1 MKKFLFILL
10 VVVSV
15 WGCRKEPT
23 TWNTEVLAPLATG
36 TLSLSD
42 IIPDS
47 ISYVDGD
54 FLYHLVFDESIS
66 DLNVDSL
73 VTIPDT
79 TLSQKY
85 VVPFSSGTLSLPAGT
100 QIISVDEEIE
110 IGSEDV
116 ELHRVEMKSGF
127 LKYKVKSY
135 INGYMTCVYNLPGAT
150 FNGTPLTISASVT
163 PSVGNTPSVSEGQFD
178 LTNYSFDLT
187 GENGN
192 SFNRLFSTGV
202 VSVSAD
208 APSNASVQGQD
219 SVVVEL
225 EFVDAKVKYAK
236 GYFGQ
241 HFYSFSENVS
251 FLDDIQIPSGIL
263 VLDQARMNLKIEN
276 NVGVDARFT
285 FNTIEAGNDNSS
297 LALDYAPFN
306 NVLNITRA
314 VDNGGTV
321 TPFVADY
328 FINEANSNLTSFIG
342 LLPTQLNIQ
351 GEIEINPLGNISGA
365 SDFIYTDNPL
375 RASVEVDV
383 PLRVGMQGLGLQ
395 DTLDVSIDQAV
406 SASGNIV
413 LVAENYFPFSADIKL
428 TLLADE
434 NYQDEIILDGGYI
447 NAGYESFTGVVLNP
461 SVSTIRIPFT
471 AELLERLRDENRM
484 IARVT
489 FNTPDF
495 PQVYSLYD
503 KYKIDLR
510 LFIEA
515 AAEVEIR

>member
-1 MKKFLFILL
+1 MKKLLFVLL
-10 VVVSV
+10 VVLSLF
-15 WGCRKEPT
+15 GCRKEPT

-47 ISYVDGD
+47 ISYIDEN
-54 FLYHLVFDESIS
+54 FLYHLVFNESIS

-79 TLSQKY
+79 IFSQKY
-85 VVPFSSGTLSLPAGT
+85 VVPFSSGTISLPAGT
-100 QIISVDEEIE
+100 QIISVNEEIE
-110 IGSEDV
+110 VGNEDV
-116 ELHRVEMKSGF
+116 ELHNVIMKSGY

-150 FNGTPLTISASVT
+150 LDGTALAITANVSPSIGDIPTI
-163 PSVGNTPSVSEGQFD
+163 SEGQFD
-178 LTNYSFDLT
+178 LTDYTFDLT
-187 GENGN
+187 GETGNG
-192 SFNRLFSTGV
+192 FNQLFSMGT
-202 VSVSAD
+202 VSVSSD

-225 EFVDAKVKYAK
+225 EFIDAKVKYAK

-241 HFYSFSENVS
+241 HLYSFSQNVS
-251 FLDDIQIPSGIL
+251 FLDDIQIPSGVL
-263 VLDQARMNLKIEN
+263 MLDQARMNLKIEN

-285 FNTIEAGNDNSS
+285 FNAIEAGNDNAA

-306 NVLNITRA
+306 NAINLTRA
-314 VDNGGTV
+314 IDNGGIV
-321 TPFVADY
+321 TPFIANY
-328 FINEANSNLTSFIG
+328 LINENNSNLTSFIG

-351 GEIEINPLGNISGA
+351 GQIEINPLGNISGA

-375 RASVEVDV
+375 QASVEVDV
-383 PLRVGMQGLGLQ
+383 PLRVGLEGLGLQ
-395 DTLDVSIDQAV
+395 DTLDIILEQDVTAN
-406 SASGNIV
+406 GYIV

-428 TLLADE
+428 TLLSDE
-434 NYQDEIILDGGYI
+434 NYPEEIILSGGYI

-471 AELLERLRDENRM
+471 SELLGRLRQENRM

-510 LFIEA
+510 MFIEA